1 MEKYLRL
8 KEINE
13 LIKNNYKIDFDV
25 LERKKWYRWL
35 SSYKT
40 PASVN
45 VRTMGANKNRSYHID
60 DVTKILQVNKRNI
73 ENYIKRETELVD
85 NPFKKLKE
93 FEDPY
98 LIRRLIFM
106 GKISDSDKIE
116 NWKIKKYQKIVA
128 EHGNGVQEFLNEE
141 IERHELNFEEYR
153 NKIIQQIIEQVDFDA
168 VREDYYDLV
177 EGNIVNFERIDNP
190 LLYLKNTES

>member
-13 LIKNNYKIDFDV
+13 LIKNDYKVDFDV
-25 LERKKWYRWL
+25 LERKKWYKWL

-45 VRTMGANKNRSYHID
+45 VRTRGAKKNRSYHID
-60 DVTKILQVNKRNI
+60 DVKKILQVNKRNI

-98 LIRRLIFM
+98 LIRRLILR
-106 GKISDSDKIE
+106 GEISDSDKIE

-128 EHGNGVQEFLNEE
+128 DHANDVQEFLNEE
-141 IERHELNFEEYR
+141 VERHELDFEEYKD
-153 NKIIQQIIEQVDFDA
+153 KIIQQIIEQVDFDA

-190 LLYLKNTES
+190 LLYLKNIES